1 MKLKK
6 YVVKDIR
13 EALENIKRDLGEDAV
28 ILSTRKIRRGGFLKL
43 GGKTYLEV
51 TAVVEDDQRSKPEKN
66 NIYKFQEIIMKNKEK
81 RQEEELRELK
91 SMIQE
96 MKGLLVSS
104 RRQEMPHGIRK
115 ITDGL
120 EKQEIDAEVISKI
133 LEYLKI
139 THGDVDL
146 ENEELRS
153 MLSEYVLPF
162 IKTEVP
168 ELRGSVLFVGPTG
181 VGKTTTLAK
190 IAAKIRLEE
199 KRQVAILTLDT
210 YRIAAPEQLKTY
222 ATIMDIPMRV
232 AYTPREAKLELDA
245 MSSFEVIL
253 IDTAG
258 RSQNNDIQISELR
271 AMTETL
277 NPNVSFLVL
286 GMNCK
291 YSDLNEI
298 LRKFS
303 VSKISHIILTKM
315 DETKSYG
322 HLVNASYT
330 SGLPIA
336 FITNGQQVPE
346 DIFPANR
353 RELALLL
360 AKEVLKY
367 AKSG

>member
-1 MKLKK
+1 VKLKK

-245 MSSFEVIL
+245 MSSFDVIL

-291 YSDLNEI
+291 HSDI
-298 LRKFS
+298 LF
-303 VSKISHIILTKM
+303 
-315 DETKSYG
+315 
-322 HLVNASYT
+322 
-330 SGLPIA
+330 
-336 FITNGQQVPE
+336 
-346 DIFPANR
+346 
-353 RELALLL
+353 
-360 AKEVLKY
+360 
-367 AKSG
+367 